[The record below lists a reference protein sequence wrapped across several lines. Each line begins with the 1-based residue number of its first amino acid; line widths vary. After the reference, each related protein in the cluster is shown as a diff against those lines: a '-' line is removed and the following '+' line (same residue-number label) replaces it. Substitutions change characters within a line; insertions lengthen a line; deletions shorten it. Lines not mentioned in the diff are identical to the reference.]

1 MRKPTGSMF
10 VTGLW
15 AAASV
20 AAVSAHGPLAFK
32 AGAWDIASKGG
43 EDCHRSFPAF
53 LWAGSNSGDQL
64 QTGYRH
70 SATDAHEVA
79 SMVVDAAGAA
89 EELEVVVV
97 VLSKGESFST
107 SGVSDANAAVR
118 VKGDGETC
126 LHAKSATATYP
137 YTYPATSTLKL
148 ALPLFASEKEAS
160 VQELSLEDV
169 IRTTVESGMLSD
181 GKLDFVIATVPET
194 ATIEDTDAAVRML
207 TSSLEEKSN
216 GRFLLLWTGDV
227 HGPTCGRRSLAQEAA
242 AHRRLQTE
250 ATSRTIKMTPD
261 ILAGLLFLLLFLFI
275 LVTGLGCVGDIECPQ
290 HFNHEKPAPGKDY

>member
-1 MRKPTGSMF
+1 MRTPTGSMF
-10 VTGLW
+10 VSGLW

-20 AAVSAHGPLAFK
+20 AAVSANGPLAFK
-32 AGAWDIASKGG
+32 AGGWDIASMGG
-43 EDCHRSFPAF
+43 QDCHRSFPAF
-53 LWAGSNSGDQL
+53 LWAGSSAGDAL

-97 VLSKGESFST
+97 VLSEGESFST
-107 SGVSDANAAVR
+107 SGVSDANAAAR
-118 VKGDGETC
+118 GQGNGDSS

-137 YTYPATSTLKL
+137 YTYPAASTLKL
-148 ALPLFASEKEAS
+148 ALPLFASEKGAS

-169 IRTTVESGMLSD
+169 IPTTAKSGMLSN
-181 GKLDFVIATVPET
+181 GKLDFIVATVPET
-194 ATIEDTDAAVRML
+194 HTIEKTDAAVRTL
-207 TSSLEEKSN
+207 TKSLEENSA
-216 GRFLLLWTGDV
+216 GRFLLLWTGDM
-227 HGPTCGRRSLAQEAA
+227 HGPSCGRRSLAQEAA
-242 AHRRLQTE
+242 AHRRLQTA

-261 ILAGLLFLLLFLFI
+261 ILSGLLFLLLFVFI

-290 HFNHEKPAPGKDY
+290 YFNHEKPAPGKDY